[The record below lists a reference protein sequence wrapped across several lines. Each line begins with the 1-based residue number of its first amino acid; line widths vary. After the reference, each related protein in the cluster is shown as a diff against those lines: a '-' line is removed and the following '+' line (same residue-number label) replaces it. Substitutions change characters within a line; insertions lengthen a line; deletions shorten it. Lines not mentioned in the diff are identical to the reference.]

1 MAHAPEKRQQAR
13 AAYVYDRLTAEGVAA
28 KIEIPV
34 ATVRRWKAAADA
46 AGDDWDKARAAQAM
60 SQAGAGAI
68 AQMVLA
74 DYLILHQ
81 KSVELLNNAEG
92 MNPLA
97 LADAMAKLADAFT
110 KTMSAVSR
118 AAPDLARYAVATELL
133 GDLAQ
138 FAAER
143 YPQHAGALAEL
154 LEPFAGH
161 ISEKYK

>member
-13 AAYVYDRLTAEGVAA
+13 AAYIYGRLTAEGVAA
-28 KIEIPV
+28 KIDIPV
-34 ATVRRWKAAADA
+34 ATVRRWKSAADA

-68 AQMVLA
+68 AEIVLA

-81 KSVELLNNAEG
+81 KSVELLNSAEG
-92 MNPLA
+92 INPLA

-110 KTMSAVSR
+110 KTMGAVAK

-154 LEPFAGH
+154 LEPFAAYV
-161 ISEKYK
+161 SEKYK